1 MADQVKIQVLTNELV
16 LGREFNDAIYYKDMA
31 EYEAKVADGSH
42 EAEKAT
48 RIANYTNAVQN
59 PPVQKEVS
67 KEELLVQKQALLDQV
82 TSLDAQIAVAKL
94 AKDIVAEEI
103 IP

>member
-1 MADQVKIQVLTNELV
+1 MADTVKIQVITSETV
-16 LGREFNDAIYYKDMA
+16 LGNDFVDAIYYSSIETYDA
-31 EYEAKVADGSH
+31 AKADGSH
-42 EAEKAT
+42 EAEKAK
-48 RIANYTNAVQN
+48 RVANYTNAVQN
-59 PPVQKEVS
+59 PPPVKEVS

-94 AKDIVAEEI
+94 AKDIVVEEL

>member
-1 MADQVKIQVLTNELV
+1 MADQVKIQVITSEKV
-16 LGREFNDAIYYKDMA
+16 LGHDFVDAIYYSSMA
-31 EYEAKVADGSH
+31 AYDATKADGSH
-42 EAEKAT
+42 EGEKAT

-94 AKDIVAEEI
+94 AKDIVAEEL